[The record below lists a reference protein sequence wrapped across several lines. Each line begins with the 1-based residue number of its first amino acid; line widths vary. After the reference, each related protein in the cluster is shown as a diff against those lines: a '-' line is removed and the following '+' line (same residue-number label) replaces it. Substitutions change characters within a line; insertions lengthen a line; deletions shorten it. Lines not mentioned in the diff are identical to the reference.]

1 LDSIS
6 QVYSLVKA
14 TIGLYALAESF
25 VLGEGEPTSFLVPL
39 PGNGSNT
46 STRTF
51 QLYDYPSYHMEFS
64 PSYLAVPSR
73 EYMEPPP
80 SSHPILSD
88 GYEICPS
95 LVAMVCSKS
104 FSGRKDEYPYAHLRE
119 FEENC
124 SLLTIP
130 GINQNTLWWK
140 LFSFSLMGNAKVS
153 YNQTTGRVGGDWI
166 QLKEEFCLFFF
177 PISKVIPHRM
187 ELLSFKQNDGEPLG
201 VAWARFM
208 QSATS
213 GPPHNVQEEMLMQ
226 HFIYGLNP
234 ESSHFMNLASEGS
247 VMYKTVAEV
256 RTTLERV
263 LNTTQYT

>member
-1 LDSIS
+1 M
-6 QVYSLVKA
+6 
-14 TIGLYALAESF
+14 
-25 VLGEGEPTSFLVPL
+25 PTSFLAPL
-39 PGNGSNT
+39 PGNGSTLVLELFNCT
-46 STRTF
+46 PIHLSTF
-51 QLYDYPSYHMEFS
+51 HMEFS

-140 LFSFSLMGNAKVS
+140 LFSFSLMGNAKLW
-153 YNQTTGRVGGDWI
+153 YNRMAGRVGGDWI
-166 QLKEEFCLFFF
+166 Q
-177 PISKVIPHRM
+177 
-187 ELLSFKQNDGEPLG
+187 
-201 VAWARFM
+201 
-208 QSATS
+208 
-213 GPPHNVQEEMLMQ
+213 
-226 HFIYGLNP
+226 
-234 ESSHFMNLASEGS
+234 
-247 VMYKTVAEV
+247 
-256 RTTLERV
+256 
-263 LNTTQYT
+263 